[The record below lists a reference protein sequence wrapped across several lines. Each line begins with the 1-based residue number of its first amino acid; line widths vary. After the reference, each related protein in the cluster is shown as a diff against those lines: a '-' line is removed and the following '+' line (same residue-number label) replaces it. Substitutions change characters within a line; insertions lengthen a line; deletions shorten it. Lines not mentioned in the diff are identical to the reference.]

1 MGWRMDMRRIVA
13 LMLVLCMI
21 GSMAYSA
28 DSLKSLSMEDQR
40 MYLSNALSI
49 QTSEHTYTSGGIYD
63 WGWGWLD
70 TYSSSSTSREW
81 YPYRG
86 PVEIS
91 KEAFYRLTGYDA
103 LADAEAAAA
112 RTNRNMAIAGLTLSG
127 AGLAA
132 MLASVFF
139 IDNDALFYGLLG
151 GGTLLTCIAIPL
163 LTIEVD
169 NDVSISFAVGIA
181 DSYNQRLLESF

>member
-1 MGWRMDMRRIVA
+1 MRRFIA
-13 LMLVLCMI
+13 LMLVLCMLV
-21 GSMAYSA
+21 STASAA
-28 DSLKSLSMEDQR
+28 DSLKALSMEEQR
-40 MYLSNALSI
+40 IYLSNALSI
-49 QTSEHTYTSGGIYD
+49 QTSEHTYTTGGIYD

-91 KEAFYRLTGYDA
+91 KEEFYRLAGYDA
-103 LADAEAAAA
+103 LADAEADAA
-112 RTNRNMAIAGLTLSG
+112 RTNKNMAIAGVTLSG
-127 AGLAA
+127 VGLAA
-132 MLASVFF
+132 MLTSIFF
-139 IDNDALFYGLLG
+139 TDNDALFLGLLG
-151 GGTLLTCIAIPL
+151 GGTLLTCIGIPL
-163 LTIEVD
+163 LTIQVS